1 MINKVKKIKPSKNN
15 RKIVAIGGGEI
26 VVEGG
31 VSQTKLI
38 DRRIIRLSG
47 KLNPKLLFIPTA
59 SHDAIGYCNNVLDYF
74 GTELGCDVEFLRLYT
89 ETDPAAIQKKIDNAD
104 IIYVGGGNT
113 YAMMRRW
120 RLLGVDKMLMEA
132 YVKGTVMSGLSAGA
146 ICWFKYG
153 ASNSWRFNN
162 PYAPMIRVSGLGLVD
177 AVFCPHYND
186 EEYGG
191 EHLRD
196 LLIRTRKRTIAI
208 DECCAIEIV
217 DDEYRIISSEDSA
230 NAYLIYWEKGVF
242 RKDLLPKTEKYA
254 GMANLLQGV

>member
-74 GTELGCDVEFLRLYT
+74 GTELGCDVELLRLYT
-89 ETDPAAIQKKIDNAD
+89 ETETTAIQKKIDNAD

-113 YAMMRRW
+113 YAMMR
-120 RLLGVDKMLMEA
+120 
-132 YVKGTVMSGLSAGA
+132 
-146 ICWFKYG
+146 
-153 ASNSWRFNN
+153 
-162 PYAPMIRVSGLGLVD
+162 
-177 AVFCPHYND
+177 
-186 EEYGG
+186 
-191 EHLRD
+191 
-196 LLIRTRKRTIAI
+196 
-208 DECCAIEIV
+208 
-217 DDEYRIISSEDSA
+217 
-230 NAYLIYWEKGVF
+230 
-242 RKDLLPKTEKYA
+242 
-254 GMANLLQGV
+254 